1 MDQSSFESWIEF
13 RNFHRRIA
21 DSIFKLNKDQCF
33 SISSIRSKLCF
44 ADQVV
49 FDNCFL
55 FFLFF
60 LSSEKDCKL
69 LRQALPDFRSE
80 CYRPN
85 LKIIF
90 CFLISLS
97 VFIRFHKFT
106 EFFKCFLFLLRY
118 RGLSNTGF
126 HVLQQLGM
134 SPCVRLIPKVI
145 SSVRSI
151 WTPQR
156 PTHYVL
162 WGDNL
167 RRELKGRLPSLN
179 REDHTVTGYV
189 SLVNPLPFI
198 NDRYSGS
205 ANIVD
210 GKYLDQICLH
220 LETTDF
226 LKGPLSI
233 CVELLDRT
241 RLSNPIRVP
250 GTPKF
255 KFVGEHVFPFAIG
268 TVYGTCKFLQMVHSR
283 MEKAHY
289 TLIVVD
295 YDIMWR
301 IWRAFHS
308 KDLIGPFDS
317 LQSSCIFFQAPW
329 HIYKRIAE
337 LVWKTFAPLVF
348 ADLWLIA
355 YDKPCPAKPALRDM
369 LPFFIVIRFLATSVD
384 QSHKGPIFD
393 AIFILCNTFIPLVR
407 SKPLFFFLLL
417 TKIYFRY
424 WNWVFLFRPVML
436 MCFSNWFSMLFH
448 GLKHL
453 EQAIIS
459 THALS
464 AVRCGLR

>member
-69 LRQALPDFRSE
+69 WRQALPDFRSE

-145 SSVRSI
+145 SSVRFI

-210 GKYLDQICLH
+210 GKYLDQILM
-220 LETTDF
+220 
-226 LKGPLSI
+226 GAW
-233 CVELLDRT
+233 RQY
-241 RLSNPIRVP
+241 
-250 GTPKF
+250 TPQK
-255 KFVGEHVFPFAIG
+255 FAIFENFSK
-268 TVYGTCKFLQMVHSR
+268 TADLLASFRLNLKLPWR
-283 MEKAHY
+283 RPIPR
-289 TLIVVD
+289 TLI
-295 YDIMWR
+295 MNL
-301 IWRAFHS
+301 S
-308 KDLIGPFDS
+308 K
-317 LQSSCIFFQAPW
+317 
-329 HIYKRIAE
+329 
-337 LVWKTFAPLVF
+337 
-348 ADLWLIA
+348 
-355 YDKPCPAKPALRDM
+355 KPC
-369 LPFFIVIRFLATSVD
+369 
-384 QSHKGPIFD
+384 
-393 AIFILCNTFIPLVR
+393 
-407 SKPLFFFLLL
+407 
-417 TKIYFRY
+417 FR
-424 WNWVFLFRPVML
+424 N
-436 MCFSNWFSMLFH
+436 
-448 GLKHL
+448 LK
-453 EQAIIS
+453 
-459 THALS
+459 
-464 AVRCGLR
+464 